1 MKMLEDRLKDL
12 DIKKTELANYLD
24 ISRPTMY
31 KFIESYDNGE
41 FESINK
47 KVLKL
52 FDYITNNEL
61 IGKNNVINYILN
73 NIAQV
78 KEVSTK
84 EETNLFKN
92 VRRYIIANP
101 ETEKSKFLDL
111 VCQKTNY
118 DIVIH
123 YLIEITPLLKKKKLS
138 AYEEDLLKPYNDIIK
153 KYTINKMEEE

>member
-1 MKMLEDRLKDL
+1 MLEYRLKEL

-41 FESINK
+41 FDTINK

-52 FDYITNNEL
+52 FDYMTTNEL

-73 NIAQV
+73 NIAEV
-78 KEVSTK
+78 KEMETK
-84 EETNLFKN
+84 EDVELFKN
-92 VRRYIIANP
+92 VRRYILANP
-101 ETEKSKFLDL
+101 ESEKSKFLDL

-118 DIVIH
+118 DLVIH
-123 YLIEITPLLKKKKLS
+123 YLVEITPLLRKRKLS
-138 AYEEDLLKPYNDIIK
+138 AEEEELLKPYNEIIK
-153 KYTINKMEEE
+153 KYTINKMGEE

>member
-1 MKMLEDRLKDL
+1 MLEDRLKEL

-41 FESINK
+41 FKSINQ

-52 FDYITNNEL
+52 FDYISDNEL

-73 NIAQV
+73 NIA
-78 KEVSTK
+78 EVREMETK
-84 EETNLFKN
+84 EEVDLFKN
-92 VRRYIIANP
+92 VRRYMMANP
-101 ETEKSKFLDL
+101 NSEKSRFLDL

-118 DIVIH
+118 DTVIH
-123 YLIEITPLLKKKKLS
+123 YLVEITPLLKKRKLS
-138 AYEEDLLKPYNDIIK
+138 TDEKKLLKPYNDIIG
-153 KYTINKMEEE
+153 KYTINKMEE